1 MKRILGLLL
10 LSVLLLNANELC
22 AQQASLAGYVVDAA
36 TNEKLI
42 GATVQD
48 LNTLRGVVS
57 NEYGFF
63 SLRTQSEFKI
73 KVSFVG
79 YGSHIL
85 EGQLRGDTLLT
96 VALLKGLEIAEV
108 AVTADR
114 KRTFDDGL
122 SNMKLSTEMMKSLPA
137 LFGESD
143 VLKAIQ
149 LQPGTQPGREGTS
162 GFSVRGGSNDQN
174 LFLLDG
180 IPVYNVNH
188 LFGFFSVFSPYAIN
202 SATYIKGAM
211 PARYGGRLSSV
222 VDLRLK
228 EGNNEKLRGQVTA
241 GIIASSIAL
250 DGPLIKDKCSFIA
263 TARRTYMDVF
273 SRPIS
278 YFVSE
283 QQVGYYFQDFT
294 FKTNYKINEKNK
306 LFLSLYGGNDKAFV
320 NYRDKDSTSVFKSRY
335 GLGWGNMI
343 GALRWNSIWSQSL
356 FSNTTL
362 YYSKYKYSNG
372 MLDEE
377 YDRKADSIV
386 QQRNLT
392 FYNYVNDLGLKWD
405 LDYFALNNL
414 HIRTGF
420 DAIVHNYKPG
430 ASDFIDFDESSNT
443 QSEQGTQYR
452 NIELSAYAEADFT
465 PLPQLNFN
473 LGLRSTS
480 SFLNEYSR
488 PILQP
493 RLLARYKVNNRLS
506 FSTSYD
512 VNAQYVHLVSNSNF
526 GAPTDLWLP
535 VMDGIPPQ
543 RAWQFTVGANYL
555 LAPGISLGL
564 DVYRKEFSNLLEFKP
579 TEIIDHNVTNW
590 ANVVSIGSGEA
601 KGLELMLEKRTGNFT
616 GWIAY
621 TLSKSDRQFDAIN
634 DGKVFPFSHDRR
646 HNISV
651 VSTYKINKNK
661 ELTASW
667 VYTSGYYMTLNKNW
681 YVIELDGHQYEI
693 ANYAERNNFRT
704 PAYHR
709 LDLAYSVSKQ
719 KKRGLRTWTFGLY
732 NTYNRVN
739 PFTINHKYLSEE
751 EIINS
756 DQAQQAQPN
765 KLVVGSLFPII
776 PSVSYTFEF

>member
-1 MKRILGLLL
+1 MSRIYFLLL
-10 LSVLLLNANELC
+10 LSVLLLKSNGSF
-22 AQQASLAGYVVDAA
+22 AQQANLAGYVVDAT

-42 GATVQD
+42 GATIHD

-63 SLRTQSEFKI
+63 SLRTQNNY
-73 KVSFVG
+73 KVRISFVG
-79 YGSHIL
+79 YSSKVI
-85 EGQLRGDTLLT
+85 EGTLSGDSLLT
-96 VALLKGLEIAEV
+96 IELDKGLEIAEI

-114 KRTFDDGL
+114 KQSFGDGL
-122 SNMKLSTEMMKSLPA
+122 STMKLSPEMMKSLPA
-137 LFGESD
+137 LLGESD

-222 VDLRLK
+222 IDLRLK

-241 GIIASSIAL
+241 GVIASSIAL
-250 DGPLIKDKCSFIA
+250 DGPIIKDKWSFIV
-263 TARRTYMDVF
+263 TAHRTYLDIF

-278 YFVSE
+278 YIIAE

-294 FKTNYKINEKNK
+294 FKTNYVINNKNK
-306 LFLSLYGGNDKAFV
+306 LYLSFYGGNDEAFMKF
-320 NYRDKDSTSVFKSRY
+320 REKDSISVYKSTY
-335 GLGWGNMI
+335 SLGWGNKI
-343 GALRWNSIWSQSL
+343 AAFRWNSIWGKSL

-362 YYSKYKYSNG
+362 YYSNYHYANG
-372 MLDEE
+372 YLEE
-377 YDRKADSIV
+377 ERNSKPDSLV
-386 QQRNLT
+386 QERRLT
-392 FYNYVNDLGLKWD
+392 FFNSVNDIGLKWD
-405 LDYFALNNL
+405 LDYYALNNL
-414 HIRTGF
+414 HLRTGF
-420 DAIVHNYKPG
+420 DVISHTYMPG
-430 ASDFIDFDESSNT
+430 ASNFIEFDASSDLR
-443 QSEQGTQYR
+443 SVKGKQYR
-452 NIELSAYAEADFT
+452 NIELSAYAEADYT
-465 PLPQLNFN
+465 PVPQLKFN

-480 SFLNEYSR
+480 SFLNGYER

-512 VNAQYVHLVSNSNF
+512 VNAQNVHLVSNSNF

-543 RAWQFTVGANYL
+543 RSWQFTLGANYQ
-555 LAPGISLGL
+555 LAQGISLGL
-564 DVYRKEFSNLLEFKP
+564 DVYKKEFSNLLEFSP

-590 ANVVSIGSGEA
+590 ADVILIGDGEA
-601 KGLELMLEKRTGNFT
+601 KGAELMLEKSTGDLT

-621 TLSKSDRQFDAIN
+621 TISKSDRQFEGIN
-634 DGKVFPFSHDRR
+634 NGNPFPYSHDRR
-646 HNISV
+646 HNLSI
-651 VSTYKINKNK
+651 VSNYKIDKNK
-661 ELTASW
+661 EITASW
-667 VYTSGYYMTLNKNW
+667 VYTSGYYLTLNYNW
-681 YVIELDGHQYEI
+681 YVININGYSQVI
-693 ANYAERNNFRT
+693 SNYAERNNYRT

-709 LDLAYSVSKQ
+709 LDLSYSASKQ
-719 KKRGLRTWTFGLY
+719 KKRGVGTWTFGLY
-732 NTYNRVN
+732 NTYNRIN
-739 PFTINHKYLSEE
+739 PFMVYPSLLKEDETTNETKR
-751 EIINS
+751 
-756 DQAQQAQPN
+756 
-765 KLVVGSLFPII
+765 KLTVQGMFPII
-776 PSVSYTFEF
+776 PSVSYGFAF